1 MGKDTVSRTWRKVK
15 SDWDAWNTR
24 SFAEEPIVRLILD
37 GTVGACGLTAK
48 RPPFRSWSYRRTSG
62 WPKGSARDQEHGWES
77 AGAWRTVLDDLI
89 KRGLLGPSFASSMAR
104 PGSTA
109 GGYAVALMARGAN
122 QRPGGGTRR
131 CACLQMRCTDAAFV
145 KNAFARVSVDLGE
158 VEFLIYNAGSGSGG
172 SIEEITPEAFEA
184 ARRVNALGS
193 LLVSRQ
199 VIPAMKRVGAG
210 SIIFIGA
217 TASLPGMP
225 RTAAFAP
232 AKAAQRILAESMAR
246 SLWPAGIHLAI
257 VILDG
262 VVDLPKTREMMTDK
276 SDDFFIKPKDVAK
289 APSGC
294 PVRRG
299 RPGRSPSRHGL
310 SVRRG
315 DGAII
320 RLFMT
325 GGADALRSPRGLN
338 VVRCETAIR
347 LKLRAKRKWPTRAR
361 NDVDDPVSDIG
372 THLTKA
378 RECFVPALA
387 KSPHDGGL
395 CLGRS

>member
-1 MGKDTVSRTWRKVK
+1 MRNSSAFSEGSTEPGKNAAWRPVAAPFGGAVGKDTVSRTWRKVK

-48 RPPFRSWSYRRTSG
+48 RPPSRSWSYRRTSG

-131 CACLQMRCTDAAFV
+131 CACLRMRCTDAAFV

-232 AKAAQRILAESMAR
+232 RQGRAAHSCEVHGALTLAR
-246 SLWPAGIHLAI
+246 RHSLSHR
-257 VILDG
+257 D
-262 VVDLPKTREMMTDK
+262 
-276 SDDFFIKPKDVAK
+276 
-289 APSGC
+289 SG
-294 PVRRG
+294 RRG
-299 RPGRSPSRHGL
+299 RPPENP
-310 SVRRG
+310 G
-315 DGAII
+315 D
-320 RLFMT
+320 
-325 GGADALRSPRGLN
+325 
-338 VVRCETAIR
+338 
-347 LKLRAKRKWPTRAR
+347 
-361 NDVDDPVSDIG
+361 DD
-372 THLTKA
+372 
-378 RECFVPALA
+378 RQE
-387 KSPHDGGL
+387 
-395 CLGRS
+395 R